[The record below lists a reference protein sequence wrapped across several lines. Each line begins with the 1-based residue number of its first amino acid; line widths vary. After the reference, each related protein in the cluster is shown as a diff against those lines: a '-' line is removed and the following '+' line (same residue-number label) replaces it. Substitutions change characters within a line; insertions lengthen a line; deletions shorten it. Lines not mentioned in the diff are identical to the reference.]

1 VSKWFG
7 ANGLS
12 LNIDK
17 NSVIKLNLSHF
28 QEDSL
33 QIFYRDKLLK
43 EVTNVRF
50 LGLGIDKHLNWK
62 THIEQVIP
70 KVSTA
75 CYAVRSMFHFSTKDS
90 LRMIYFAYFHSIMK
104 YGIIFWGS
112 HSDSNRV
119 FRLQKKV
126 IRIMTGSKSRIQC
139 KPLFK
144 ALEIMTLLQYILSLM
159 TSMIYNLEYFTFNSS
174 VHSFNTRTRKKV
186 KLYKPI
192 PSSASFQRGAYYAS
206 TKIFNKL
213 PVRIAQLVMDKKRF
227 ISVLKGFLITQAFYS
242 VMNFLITRMRCLFNI
257 EGLVCVFKHSISYL
271 INKSLDP

>member
-1 VSKWFG
+1 MSKWF
-7 ANGLS
+7 AVNGLS

-17 NSVIKLNLSHF
+17 SSVIKFNLSHF

-70 KVSTA
+70 KLSTA
-75 CYAVRSMFHFSTKDS
+75 CYAVRSMFHFNTKHS

-112 HSDSNRV
+112 HSDSKIV

-126 IRIMTGSKSRIQC
+126 IRIKTGSKSRIPC

-144 ALEIMTLLQYILSLM
+144 VLEIMTLLSQYILSLM
-159 TSMIYNLEYFTFNSS
+159 TSMIYNLEYFTFNLF
-174 VHSFNTRTRKKV
+174 VNSFNTRKKV

-192 PSSASFQRGAYYAS
+192 PSSASFQRGVYYAS

-227 ISVLKGFLITQAFYS
+227 ISVLKGFLITEAFYS
-242 VMNFLITRMRCLFNI
+242 VMNFLITRMRCLLNT